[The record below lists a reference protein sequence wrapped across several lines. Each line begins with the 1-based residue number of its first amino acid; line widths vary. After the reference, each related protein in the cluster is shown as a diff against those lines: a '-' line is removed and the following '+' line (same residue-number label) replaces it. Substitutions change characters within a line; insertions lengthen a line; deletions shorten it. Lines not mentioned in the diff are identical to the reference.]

1 MASKVFTSDRQGLE
15 KGLID
20 LFAVITANPGG
31 ATLQPVLNQ
40 FNPNITNGTPST
52 YSTAGVNGFR
62 GILGINRTGVGALTV
77 QFGGGGSF
85 DMYDGYVRLMGAEI
99 VGFENAT
106 GIPTATA
113 VGIVNASAVP
123 LIAVNGQTGV
133 PIVFSAA
140 GSVIDLAVGDTAIVH
155 FWLQNSL
162 AS

>member
-1 MASKVFTSDRQGLE
+1 MASKDFTSDRQGLE

-20 LFAVITANPGG
+20 LFAVITGNGTG
-31 ATLQPVLNQ
+31 QPLFKQ
-40 FNPNITNGTPST
+40 FVPNITNGVPST
-52 YSTAGVNGFR
+52 YVTAGTNGFR
-62 GILGINRTGVGALTV
+62 GIAAINRTGVGALTV

-85 DMYDGYVRLMGAEI
+85 QPYDNYVRLLGVEI
-99 VGFENAT
+99 VGYENAT

-123 LIAVNGQTGV
+123 LIAVNGSTGV
-133 PIVFSAA
+133 PIMFSAA
-140 GSVIDLAVGDTAIVH
+140 GSAIDLAVGDSVTLH